1 MLGAASPFVL
11 ERRFVIVLRHWA
23 LTILHLALAFGIAV
37 TLYGLILLAI
47 TETYR
52 PGGHLAPVVYG
63 FGLALAA
70 LVAISAG
77 TLVSP
82 SRFAKVTFF
91 ATSGLAV
98 LLPAALYAQMVRA
111 ANGAQATC
119 GTSSAASR
127 AALRRCGCCHGCVPY
142 RGCPA
147 SEQTTREH
155 VVPRERRRRGD
166 IFPVLRRRPTIS
178 ESAPSP

>member
-1 MLGAASPFVL
+1 MWYIATMLGAASPFVL

-70 LVAISAG
+70 RVAISAG

-98 LLPAALYAQMVRA
+98 LLPAVLYAQMVASGEWRTGYLWYLIGGVAGSIVAMRLLPWLRA
-111 ANGAQATC
+111 
-119 GTSSAASR
+119 
-127 AALRRCGCCHGCVPY
+127 
-142 RGCPA
+142 
-147 SEQTTREH
+147 
-155 VVPRERRRRGD
+155 VPRMSG
-166 IFPVLRRRPTIS
+166 V
-178 ESAPSP
+178 

>member
-1 MLGAASPFVL
+1 MWYIATMLGAASPFVL

-70 LVAISAG
+70 RVAISAG

-98 LLPAALYAQMVRA
+98 LLPAVLYAQMVASGEWRTGYLWYLIGGVAGSIAAMRLLPWLRA
-111 ANGAQATC
+111 
-119 GTSSAASR
+119 
-127 AALRRCGCCHGCVPY
+127 
-142 RGCPA
+142 
-147 SEQTTREH
+147 
-155 VVPRERRRRGD
+155 VPRMSG
-166 IFPVLRRRPTIS
+166 V
-178 ESAPSP
+178 